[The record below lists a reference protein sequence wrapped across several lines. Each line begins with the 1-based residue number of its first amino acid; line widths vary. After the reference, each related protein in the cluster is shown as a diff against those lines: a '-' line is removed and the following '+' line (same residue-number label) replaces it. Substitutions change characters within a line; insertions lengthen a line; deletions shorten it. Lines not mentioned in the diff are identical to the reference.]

1 MSEEPNMSRQ
11 LILILGG
18 ARAGKS
24 SYALRL
30 AEERERVYGTN
41 VCFIATAEALDDEM
55 RERIALHRASRPS
68 HWLTLEEPKQLDRAL
83 SQARDA
89 EVVIVDCLTMFVS
102 NWLLATQDSGAC
114 EKEVSRI
121 VESSLAIVAKSRQ
134 TIICV
139 SNEVGLG
146 LVPETSLGRTFR
158 DVLGR
163 VNQQVAQA
171 ATQIYFLVAG
181 LPLRLSR
188 SEMPVI
194 NVENINNP

>member
-24 SYALRL
+24 SCALRL
-30 AEERERVYGTN
+30 AEERERVSGTK

-55 RERIALHRASRPS
+55 RERIARHRASRPS
-68 HWLTLEEPKQLDRAL
+68 HWLTLEEPKRLDLAL
-83 SQARDA
+83 SQAGDA

-102 NWLLATQDSGAC
+102 NWLLATQDDLAC
-114 EKEVSRI
+114 EEEVARI
-121 VESSLAIVAKSRQ
+121 VENSLAIAAKSRQ
-134 TIICV
+134 TIIWV

-163 VNQQVAQA
+163 VNQQVALA
-171 ATQIYFLVAG
+171 ATQIYFLIAG
-181 LPLRLSR
+181 LPLRLNR
-188 SEMPVI
+188 CEMPVI
-194 NVENINNP
+194 KVEGINNQ